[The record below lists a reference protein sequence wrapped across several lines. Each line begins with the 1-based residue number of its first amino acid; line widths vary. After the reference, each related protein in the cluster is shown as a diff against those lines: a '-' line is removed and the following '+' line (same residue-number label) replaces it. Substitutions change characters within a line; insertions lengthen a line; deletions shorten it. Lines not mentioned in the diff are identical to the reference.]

1 MVLNSIGSAVLPEL
15 ISTLVTKSSAREAW
29 ESIKIMR
36 VGGDRVRKA
45 SSQKLRREYKQLA
58 FHDGESV
65 KDFSM

>member
-1 MVLNSIGSAVLPEL
+1 MALNAIGSAVPPEL

-36 VGGDRVRKA
+36 VGRDRVHNA
-45 SSQKLRREYKQLA
+45 SLQKLRREYKQLA

>member
-1 MVLNSIGSAVLPEL
+1 MVLNSIGSAVLLEL